1 MVGTGV
7 SAAIALFVVKPV
19 VDLPFWLGL
28 VAFGVMLVIGGIVG
42 RFVGGLLSR
51 PPSGG
56 AQNPPPR
63 A

>member
-7 SAAIALFVVKPV
+7 SAAIGLFVVKPL

-28 VAFGVMLVIGGIVG
+28 IAFGVMLVLGGILG

-51 PPSGG
+51 PPSGDVP
-56 AQNPPPR
+56 NPPPR